1 MVDVPG
7 LIEGAHEG
15 AGLGDRFLR
24 HVERTRV
31 LLHLLDGAKTLDEIL
46 HDKATIERELTA
58 WNSALLQKPIVLALN
73 KIDLPDAQER
83 YAELRA
89 RFGDVRALSAATG
102 AGVPD
107 AIYALWNDIQHAPVP
122 EIATPPAHIALR
134 PAEAFVLERAR
145 DGAFE
150 LSGER
155 IERLAA
161 MTNFD
166 SDESMARFERQL
178 ERMGVEKKLREMGA
192 VEGDT
197 VRVGTYE
204 FTYS

>member
-1 MVDVPG
+1 PA
-7 LIEGAHEG
+7 L
-15 AGLGDRFLR
+15 
-24 HVERTRV
+24 VE
-31 LLHLLDGAKTLDEIL
+31 
-46 HDKATIERELTA
+46 
-58 WNSALLQKPIVLALN
+58 KPIVLALN

-83 YAELRA
+83 YAELRE
-89 RFGDVRALSAATG
+89 RFGDVRALSGATG
-102 AGVPD
+102 AGVSD
-107 AIYALWNDIQHAPVP
+107 LVYALWSEIERAPVP
-122 EIATPPAHIALR
+122 EIVTPPAHIALR

-150 LSGER
+150 LPGER

-166 SDESMARFERQL
+166 SDESLARFERQL
-178 ERMGVEKKLREMGA
+178 ERMGVERKLREMGA

>member
-1 MVDVPG
+1 
-7 LIEGAHEG
+7 
-15 AGLGDRFLR
+15 
-24 HVERTRV
+24 
-31 LLHLLDGAKTLDEIL
+31 
-46 HDKATIERELTA
+46 
-58 WNSALLQKPIVLALN
+58 
-73 KIDLPDAQER
+73 
-83 YAELRA
+83 
-89 RFGDVRALSAATG
+89 VRSLSAATG
-102 AGVPD
+102 AGVSELV
-107 AIYALWNDIQHAPVP
+107 YALWGEIERAPVP
-122 EIATPPAHIALR
+122 EIVTPPAQIALR

-145 DGAFE
+145 DGAFGAFE

-166 SDESMARFERQL
+166 SDESLSRFERQL